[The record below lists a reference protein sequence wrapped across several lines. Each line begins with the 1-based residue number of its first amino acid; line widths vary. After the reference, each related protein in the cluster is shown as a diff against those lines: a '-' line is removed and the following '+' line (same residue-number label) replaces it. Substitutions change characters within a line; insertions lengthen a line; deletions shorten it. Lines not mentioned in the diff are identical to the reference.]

1 MRCKCGR
8 EMTRYNNF
16 EEDETET
23 KEIWYCRTCKKW
35 VSYRRY
41 MEVDNRYYVKQ
52 IVASG
57 TRRGCTVCGD
67 VKDKGVKK

>member
-1 MRCKCGR
+1 MRCKCGS
-8 EMTRYNNF
+8 EMTWYEK
-16 EEDETET
+16 EEDETEIR
-23 KEIWYCRTCKKW
+23 EIWYCRTCKKW

-41 MEVDNRYYVKQ
+41 IEYYVKQ